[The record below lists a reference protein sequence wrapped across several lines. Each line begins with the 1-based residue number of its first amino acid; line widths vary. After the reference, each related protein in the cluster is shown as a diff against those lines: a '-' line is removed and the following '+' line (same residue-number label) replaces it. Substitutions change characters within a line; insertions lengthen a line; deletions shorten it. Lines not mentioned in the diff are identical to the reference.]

1 MGVQDSLIY
10 VLFSSKKHYE
20 MIFSIPSN
28 NVLSWNLKYI
38 QNIQQDKKNKM
49 TLPLTK
55 QLTKITPIGEI
66 DRKISI

>member
-1 MGVQDSLIY
+1 
-10 VLFSSKKHYE
+10 